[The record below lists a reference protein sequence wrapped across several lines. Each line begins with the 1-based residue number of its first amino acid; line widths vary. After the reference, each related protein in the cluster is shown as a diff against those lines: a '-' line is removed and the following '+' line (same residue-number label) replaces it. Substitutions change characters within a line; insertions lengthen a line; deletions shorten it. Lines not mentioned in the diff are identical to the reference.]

1 MQVNTVSLCPSFICL
16 GDRMPELSELYRDI
30 VPKYAAKWRDLGVEL
45 KIPVHQLDCIAVN
58 HTNHPQ
64 YSEQCCKAVLLKW
77 METTPNPTWTVLQK
91 AIDGLSGL
99 SYEESSESKRVVMIS
114 YLILCVV
121 QFVCVFYIFP

>member
-1 MQVNTVSLCPSFICL
+1 MVNLCSSLCL
-16 GDRMPELSELYRDI
+16 GDRMPELSELHRDI

-77 METTPNPTWTVLQK
+77 MEITPNPTWTVLQK
-91 AIDGLSGL
+91 AIGGLSGL
-99 SYEESSESKRVVMIS
+99 SYERSLESKRVVMIS
-114 YLILCVV
+114 HLILCVV
-121 QFVCVFYIFP
+121 